1 MSKSGNTDLENNAIK
16 TLLQESSEAVE
27 HDLVEPL
34 ADVFSY
40 TQYLLG
46 DDENL
51 TKIGNLNS
59 SAKELLRSRILE
71 SFGFEE
77 VEYEE
82 EEEIEEMEEDE
93 EDD

>member
-1 MSKSGNTDLENNAIK
+1 MPKSGNTDLESNAIK
-16 TLLQESSEAVE
+16 DLLKESPDAVE
-27 HDLVEPL
+27 HNLVEPL

-71 SFGFEE
+71 CFGFEE

-82 EEEIEEMEEDE
+82 EYEEEE

>member
-1 MSKSGNTDLENNAIK
+1 MSKSANSELESNAVK
-16 TLLQESSEAVE
+16 GLLRECQGAEEF
-27 HDLVEPL
+27 DLVEPL
-34 ADVFSY
+34 SDVFAY

-59 SAKELLRSRILE
+59 SAKELLRTRILE

-77 VEYEE
+77 VEYVEE
-82 EEEIEEMEEDE
+82 EEEAE